1 MSVHD
6 ELHSRNVLCALNVIS
21 PFYYHNKLAKD
32 DIEYEIN
39 CLLDITLCHIHL
51 GSGIRYYTTI
61 TACNTADLCTSV
73 TSDGV
78 VIDNS
83 PPTQGTVQDGVD
95 LYDVEYQSL
104 R

>member
-1 MSVHD
+1 V
-6 ELHSRNVLCALNVIS
+6 RNQNIS
-21 PFYYHNKLAKD
+21 FVEFTITNINLEAGAKYY
-32 DIEYEIN
+32 
-39 CLLDITLCHIHL
+39 
-51 GSGIRYYTTI
+51 STI

-83 PPTQGTVQDGVD
+83 PPVPGIVQDGVD
-95 LYDVEYQSL
+95 ELDIEYQSI